1 MQSETIGKLA
11 EALAKA
17 QGAMDN
23 PARSAENPFFKS
35 KYAPLSAITDAIRK
49 PLSQNGLSYVQT
61 VSMQSDIVMLTTRL
75 MHMSGEW
82 IESAMPL
89 PHVGKPQELGSVM
102 TYFRR
107 YQLSAIVGITADDDD
122 DGNEASGN
130 RAQPAQRQ
138 PAKQSTPTS
147 NGARDLLRSLDEV
160 EHKHHGHEYGE
171 NPFGDEVPAT
181 PRIERNVAT
190 EKQHKMLFAL
200 GKQLYGDNWDNKRAE
215 LVKAVTGG
223 RSESAGDLTVKEMS
237 TLLDGLKK
245 RADDK
250 AAIADV
256 TLANV
261 PEMAH

>member
-138 PAKQSTPTS
+138 PAKQAPT
-147 NGARDLLRSLDEV
+147 NGHAD
-160 EHKHHGHEYGE
+160 
-171 NPFGDEVPAT
+171 NPFEDEAPAT
-181 PRIERNVAT
+181 HRIERNVAT

-200 GKQLYGDNWDNKRAE
+200 GKQLYGDNWDTKRPE

-223 RSESAGDLTVKEMS
+223 RSESSGDLTVKEMS

>member
-61 VSMQSDIVMLTTRL
+61 VSMQNDIVTLTTRL

-82 IESAMPL
+82 VESAMPL

-122 DGNEASGN
+122 DGNEAGGN
-130 RAQPAQRQ
+130 RAQSAQRQ
-138 PAKQSTPTS
+138 PAKSAPPS
-147 NGARDLLRSLDEV
+147 NGNG
-160 EHKHHGHEYGE
+160 KHAASHAAD
-171 NPFGDEVPAT
+171 NPFDDDLPAEVKLWKSPMDAQAWA
-181 PRIERNVAT
+181 IECGASDNEHSARAAFKNAVDA
-190 EKQHKMLFAL
+190 HG
-200 GKQLYGDNWDNKRAE
+200 GKLKADNMTQVFVTYYHERMKRAAE
-215 LVKAVTGG
+215 KGQ
-223 RSESAGDLTVKEMS
+223 D
-237 TLLDGLKK
+237 
-245 RADDK
+245 
-250 AAIADV
+250 AIADV

>member
-61 VSMQSDIVMLTTRL
+61 VSMQNDIVMLTTRL
-75 MHMSGEW
+75 MHLSGEW

-122 DGNEASGN
+122 DDNEASGN

-138 PAKQSTPTS
+138 PAKPAPQA
-147 NGARDLLRSLDEV
+147 NGD
-160 EHKHHGHEYGE
+160 
-171 NPFGDEVPAT
+171 NPFDDDKPSQTQTNGNA
-181 PRIERNVAT
+181 AS

-200 GKQLYGDNWDNKRAE
+200 GTKLYGESWNAKRPE
-215 LVKAVTGG
+215 LVKAITKG
-223 RSESAGDLTVKEMS
+223 RSESASDLTGKEMS

-245 RADDK
+245 KESERD
-250 AAIADV
+250 AIADV

>member
-75 MHMSGEW
+75 MHLSGEW
-82 IESAMPL
+82 VESAMPL

-138 PAKQSTPTS
+138 PVKQAPSNGNEHDNPFEDESPSTPRS
-147 NGARDLLRSLDEV
+147 NG
-160 EHKHHGHEYGE
+160 G
-171 NPFGDEVPAT
+171 AT
-181 PRIERNVAT
+181 D
-190 EKQHKMLFAL
+190 KQHKMLFAL
-200 GKQLYGDNWDNKRAE
+200 GSKLYGDGWNAKRPE
-215 LVKAVTGG
+215 LVKAITKG
-223 RSESAGDLTVKEMS
+223 RSESASDLTGKEMS

-245 RADDK
+245 KEGERD
-250 AAIADV
+250 AIADV